1 MNNIQKALM
10 EVLKEVSFGEEIEE
24 DFKDNIRDNIK
35 IVFRDENAVRLILE
49 KVLNDIIHKELWNE
63 IVQFKVRINEAIENI
78 VTDQLDVKKIAAATM
93 VKKLSDMKTIL
104 EHEDE

>member
-24 DFKDNIRDNIK
+24 DFKDNIRNNIK

-49 KVLNDIIHKELWNE
+49 KVLNDIIRKELWNE
-63 IVQFKVRINEAIENI
+63 IVQFKVRINEAIEKI
-78 VTDQLDVKKIAAATM
+78 VTDQLDIKKIATDTM
-93 VKKLSDMKTIL
+93 VKKLSDMKAIL
-104 EHEDE
+104 EEE